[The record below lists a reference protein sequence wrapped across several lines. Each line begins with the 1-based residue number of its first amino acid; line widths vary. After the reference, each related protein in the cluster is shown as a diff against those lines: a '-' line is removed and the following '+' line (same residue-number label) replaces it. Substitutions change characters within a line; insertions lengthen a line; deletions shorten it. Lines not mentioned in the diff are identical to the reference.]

1 MFSTFTVQ
9 PLLRGVHLDDA
20 SAAASESSAPQG
32 RSFLDR
38 SSTVSP
44 SGANSPV
51 PKSTGIFN
59 RNTRPVVESLDS
71 FENHLYLGT
80 SDGHLLH
87 YVIEEQIA
95 SQSDLPRSRLVRR
108 RALGF
113 GKKVVERI
121 MVISALRIA
130 ILLCDSQLT
139 FYSLPDFQPFPP
151 QIFPPIKGVTAF
163 CEDSAQSG
171 HVSEDGSIRLC
182 VIKRRIIQFYSVWSD
197 AISDPKELDLPKGAL
212 VVTRWKNFICLAD
225 ARDFNLIDTRV
236 GRMIP
241 VLPVVQSS
249 NSGSSTQVLKPVCIA
264 ITENEFLLAS
274 ATTSGQTAI
283 GIFCSGAGDP
293 VRGTLQWSS
302 YPRAL
307 GIEFPYVAA
316 LLRGNIIEVHNILD
330 QNLVQTIRFDS
341 ALEIRTLVQ
350 GPGLAV
356 WMSSLARALVQQSWH
371 PSEAERQS
379 QQETNRIATVLA
391 RVLFAGKDTV
401 SALVTTPLVLHADN
415 LLQQGHVE
423 QALLLSEKA
432 KATISEENRHR
443 ERLQFELDFIH
454 QKSGLI
460 YLEETLFDDAFAL
473 FLRGRIDPRVIISM
487 FPDVLQQPDLIAN
500 VKLFGGVRELLSQR
514 GTLQDIINR
523 TVAKSG
529 EQGAELGN
537 MLLTNAKEVFLQY
550 LIKCKR
556 EYRTTKGRPGPIAEA
571 IDTALLGLWVDSGDD
586 KNLLQ
591 LLGTPNA
598 CRQDLSEAKLRSAG
612 KHYALSIWY
621 KSHKKQ
627 GAALAIWKSLIQGE
641 LEDSSSNVNL
651 QDMATLLLSLQDVA
665 LIEEYGWWIVGRDES
680 IGLKIFMPGDS
691 KRAALFDPDRVLES
705 CMIKVSQE
713 GIMTYLEYLV
723 TQRKSE
729 VPEHHTML
737 SQLYVDNIVRAV
749 ANSQS
754 STKHQELINVF
765 KEQQGRKLMTSGDI
779 KSLEAAGI
787 MDTFL
792 SYLQSNSKVDPISS
806 YRAKLSQLLQTTPV
820 LDDDEVLTKVKTMPI
835 LRFEVALLLAR
846 TEKFEESIGILVK
859 EVKDYQGAEILCLN
873 GGNFKN
879 RSKGAKASTTS
890 DGAVTKVTT
899 AELDKRRRLF
909 MILLKEYLRLPEDD
923 GGMNLTLR
931 LLNLQSSYLDI
942 SEVVQFLPEYWSVES
957 LQEYLL
963 RSLRRSYHDFKEI
976 QVVKGLSLGENLR
989 ISEELFQLYETQGP
1003 VVITADDICHVCGDA
1018 VADAVFMR
1026 TVDMRIIHLHCGST
1040 AGVVAE
1046 HPSSL

>member
-1 MFSTFTVQ
+1 MSLKSKSLHSPYVPTYSHILTVD
-9 PLLRGVHLDDA
+9 GSMVAVKYIIDMYSDG
-20 SAAASESSAPQG
+20 SAEI
-32 RSFLDR
+32 
-38 SSTVSP
+38 T
-44 SGANSPV
+44 SGA
-51 PKSTGIFN
+51 KEG
-59 RNTRPVVESLDS
+59 TR
-71 FENHLYLGT
+71 
-80 SDGHLLH
+80 
-87 YVIEEQIA
+87 
-95 SQSDLPRSRLVRR
+95 VRKEGR
-108 RALGF
+108 
-113 GKKVVERI
+113 GKDHERPTN
-121 MVISALRIA
+121 VHSSCSVA
-130 ILLCDSQLT
+130 DSQLT

-443 ERLQFELDFIH
+443 ERLQFELDFIQ

-514 GTLQDIINR
+514 GTLQDIM
-523 TVAKSG
+523 AKSG

-641 LEDSSSNVNL
+641 LEDSSSTVNL

-705 CMIKVSQE
+705 CKIKVSQE

-729 VPEHHTML
+729 V
-737 SQLYVDNIVRAV
+737 V
-749 ANSQS
+749 
-754 STKHQELINVF
+754 NVF

-820 LDDDEVLTKVKTMPI
+820 LDADEVLTKVKTMPI
-835 LRFEVALLLAR
+835 LRYEVALLLAR

>member
-20 SAAASESSAPQG
+20 SAATSESSAPQG

-44 SGANSPV
+44 SGTNSPV

-151 QIFPPIKGVTAF
+151 QNFPPIKGVTAF

-171 HVSEDGSIRLC
+171 HVSEDGSVRLC

-225 ARDFNLIDTRV
+225 AKDFNLIDSRV

-249 NSGSSTQVLKPVCIA
+249 NSGSNAQVLKPVCIA

-356 WMSSLARALVQQSWH
+356 WMSSLARALVQQSETE
-371 PSEAERQS
+371 SQS

-415 LLQQGHVE
+415 LLQQGFVE
-423 QALLLSEKA
+423 KALLLSEKA
-432 KATISEENRHR
+432 NATISEENRHR

-473 FLRGRIDPRVIISM
+473 FLRGRIDPRAIISM

-500 VKLFGGVRELLSQR
+500 VKLFGGVRELLRQR

-523 TVAKSG
+523 TVARSG
-529 EQGAELGN
+529 DQGAELGN

-591 LLGTPNA
+591 LLGTANA

-627 GAALAIWKSLIQGE
+627 GSALAIWKRLIQGE
-641 LEDSSSNVNL
+641 LEDSSSAVSL

-665 LIEEYGWWIVGRDES
+665 LIEEYGWWIVGRDET

-705 CMIKVSQE
+705 FKIKVSQE
-713 GIMTYLEYLV
+713 GIMAYLEYLI

-737 SQLYVDNIVRAV
+737 SQLYVDNIVRVV

-754 STKHQELINVF
+754 STKHQELTNVF
-765 KEQQGRKLMTSGDI
+765 KEQQSRKLMTSGDV
-779 KSLEAAGI
+779 KSLESAGI

-806 YRAKLSQLLQTTPV
+806 YRAKLSQLLQSTPV
-820 LDDDEVLTKVKTMPI
+820 LDANEILTKVKSIPF
-835 LRFEVALLLAR
+835 LRYEVALLLAR
-846 TEKFEESIGILVK
+846 TGKFEESIGILVK
-859 EVKDYQGAEILCLN
+859 EAKDYQGAEILCLN
-873 GGNFKN
+873 GGNFKS
-879 RSKGAKASTTS
+879 RSKATKAATTS
-890 DGAVTKVTT
+890 EGAVPKVTA
-899 AELDKRRRLF
+899 AELDKRRKLF

-931 LLNLQSSYLDI
+931 LLDSQSSYLDI

-976 QVVKGLSLGENLR
+976 QIVKGLSLGENLR

-1040 AGVVAE
+1040 AGVAAE

>member
-44 SGANSPV
+44 SGTNSHV
-51 PKSTGIFN
+51 PKSTSIFN

-71 FENHLYLGT
+71 FESHLYLGT

-87 YVIEEQIA
+87 YFIEEQIA

-151 QIFPPIKGVTAF
+151 QNFPPIKGVTAF

-171 HVSEDGSIRLC
+171 HVSEDGSVRLC
-182 VIKRRIIQFYSVWSD
+182 VIKRRIIQYYSVWPD
-197 AISDPKELDLPKGAL
+197 GISDPKELSLPKGAL
-212 VVTRWKNFICLAD
+212 VVTMWKNFTCLAD
-225 ARDFNLIDTRV
+225 ANDFNLIDNRV

-241 VLPVVQSS
+241 VLPVVQ
-249 NSGSSTQVLKPVCIA
+249 NSGSSAQVSKPVCIA
-264 ITENEFLLAS
+264 VTENEFLLAS

-330 QNLVQTIRFDS
+330 QKLVQTMRFDS

-356 WMSSLARALVQQSWH
+356 WMSSLARALVHQSSH
-371 PSEAERQS
+371 PSEAESQS

-415 LLQQGHVE
+415 LLQQGRVE
-423 QALLLSEKA
+423 EALLLSEKA
-432 KATISEENRHR
+432 NATISDENRHR
-443 ERLQFELDFIH
+443 ERLQAELDFIH

-460 YLEETLFDDAFAL
+460 YLEETLFEDAFAL

-514 GTLQDIINR
+514 GTIQDIMARN
-523 TVAKSG
+523 G
-529 EQGAELGN
+529 DQGPELGN
-537 MLLTNAKEVFLQY
+537 MFLTNAKEVFLQY
-550 LIKCKR
+550 LVKCKR
-556 EYRTTKGRPGPIAEA
+556 QYRTTKGRPGPIAEA

-591 LLGTPNA
+591 LLGTANA

-627 GAALAIWKSLIQGE
+627 GAALEIWKSLIQGE
-641 LEDSSSNVNL
+641 LEDSSSTVSL

-665 LIEEYGWWIVGRDES
+665 VIEEYGWWIVGRDET

-691 KRAALFDPDRVLES
+691 KRAALFDPDRVLERFRS
-705 CMIKVSQE
+705 KVSQE

-729 VPEHHTML
+729 VPKHRTML
-737 SQLYVDNIVRAV
+737 SQLYVDNIVRAA

-754 STKHQELINVF
+754 STKHQELINEF
-765 KEQQGRKLMTSGDI
+765 KEQQSRKLMASGDI
-779 KSLEAAGI
+779 KSLESAGI

-806 YRAKLSQLLQTTPV
+806 YRAKLSQLLQSTPV
-820 LDDDEVLTKVKTMPI
+820 LDADEILAKVKSIPI
-835 LRFEVALLLAR
+835 LRYEVALLLAR
-846 TEKFEESIGILVK
+846 TGEFEECIGNLVK
-859 EVKDYQGAEILCLN
+859 EVRDYQGAEILCLS
-873 GGNFKN
+873 GGNFKS
-879 RSKGAKASTTS
+879 RSKGTKAATTS
-890 DGAVTKVTT
+890 EGAVPKVTA
-899 AELDKRRRLF
+899 AELDKRRTLF
-909 MILLKEYLRLPEDD
+909 MVLLKEYLRLPEDD

-931 LLNLQSSYLDI
+931 LLNSQSSYLDI

-963 RSLRRSYHDFKEI
+963 RSLRRSHHDFKEI

-989 ISEELFQLYETQGP
+989 ISEELIQLYETQGP
-1003 VVITADDICHVCGDA
+1003 VVITANDVCHVCGDA

-1026 TVDMRIIHLHCGST
+1026 TVDMRIIHLHCGSA
-1040 AGVVAE
+1040 AGVAAE